1 MTDDSN
7 ANANKENSNNSQLSP
22 SLTRNTKSAPQRN
35 NNNNNN
41 NNSNDF
47 KPKPP
52 SSAKSQP
59 TRPRSGG
66 RRKNTPGGGNDIESR
81 LANLEKLKNTASGTV
96 GNSGN
101 EKSFLDQRPITRSHN
116 NWTTTS
122 FVDHNSSGADGN
134 GSASSLNNTL
144 KIMTFSCPDCKRE
157 HVSQRDLD
165 IHRPFCFNRM

>member
-1 MTDDSN
+1 MCIRDS
-7 ANANKENSNNSQLSP
+7 
-22 SLTRNTKSAPQRN
+22 
-35 NNNNNN
+35 
-41 NNSNDF
+41 NSNDF

-81 LANLEKLKNTASGTV
+81 LANLEKLKNTAGSAA

-101 EKSFLDQRPITRSHN
+101 EKSLLDQRPIKKSHN
-116 NWTTTS
+116 RTTTLS
-122 FVDHNSSGADGN
+122 VDHNISGVDGN
-134 GSASSLNNTL
+134 GSSSSLNNTL
-144 KIMTFSCPDCKRE
+144 EIMTFSCPDCKRE